1 MFGEEAKDEVDY
13 KELVSNS
20 DSEVGKKCITF
31 WSFSLYM

>member
-20 DSEVGKKCITF
+20 DSEVGKKMYHF
-31 WSFSLYM
+31 LEF